1 MTEADPPHPAGDASP
16 HRTAGQN
23 LVAAFRAARIRQRP
37 TLQAELRAERAALR
51 QQRLSRLG
59 RPKTQSEAP
68 APPQPAPEEHVPAP
82 ATESSI
88 FAQIIDGAQAEAAP
102 PPTAAS
108 PTAASPAAAPPAADP
123 EPAEQPHSLPLS
135 AIGFGPGMVIR
146 FRQLG
151 IETAADLAASDP
163 AALRTALGDIT
174 RLINV
179 DVWIATAQKACAA

>member
-1 MTEADPPHPAGDASP
+1 MTEADPPLPASDPSP
-16 HRTAGQN
+16 PRTAGQN

-59 RPKTQSEAP
+59 RTKPQADTPES
-68 APPQPAPEEHVPAP
+68 PQPAVEEHVPAP
-82 ATESSI
+82 VAESSVFSRI
-88 FAQIIDGAQAEAAP
+88 MDGAQVDTVPPPAPAP
-102 PPTAAS
+102 PSS
-108 PTAASPAAAPPAADP
+108 PEAVEAP
-123 EPAEQPHSLPLS
+123 EPAPSLPLS
-135 AIGFGPGMVIR
+135 AIGFGPGMVLR

-151 IETAADLAASDP
+151 IETASDLAASDP

-179 DVWIATAQKACAA
+179 DVWIATAQKAIAA